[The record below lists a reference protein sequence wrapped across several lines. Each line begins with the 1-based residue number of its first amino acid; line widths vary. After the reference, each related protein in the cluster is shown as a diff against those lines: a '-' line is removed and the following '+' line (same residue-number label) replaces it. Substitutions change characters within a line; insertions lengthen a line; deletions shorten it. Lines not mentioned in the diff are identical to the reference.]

1 MSDGTPFEAPI
12 IGDADICW
20 VSGLLKLPHNAFYGD
35 DRNDPRQKVLK
46 SAGQLDIAA
55 CPGSGKTTLLV
66 AKLAILAE
74 KWRYRT
80 SGICVLSH
88 TNVARNQIETQLGN
102 TAAGQ
107 ILLAYPHYIGTIHG
121 FVNDFLAVPWL
132 RSLGYPIKM
141 IDSEICELRRWKKL
155 HYKWQSALENRHI
168 DKANIRIL
176 DSNFNLGKRNGPFP
190 FAHDTATYQNLQKA
204 CQETTREGYHCYDDM
219 FVWADDMMNK
229 WPYIT
234 GTIRG
239 RFPLLFV
246 DEAQDN
252 SEEQSVILYR
262 IFMDGNGAVIR
273 QRFGDENQAIFDSI
287 GVKEAKKDKFPVSEF
302 RLPNSHRFGPK
313 IAQLADPLGLIPY
326 GLKGHGPKKPL
337 ASGLPEGRH
346 TIFLFGEDR
355 IEKVLDAYAELL
367 IETFSEEEL
376 VGGTFTAV
384 GQIHR
389 QPEKKEKQ
397 KFPHSIAHYWGDYD
411 PELTRP
417 DPRPKTFV
425 EYVSV
430 GMTRAESSGETYH
443 FVQKIA
449 EGVLRLAGMMDD
461 RKSFF
466 RYRHT
471 HSYVLELLEECADV
485 RWRYEDL
492 VARLAVK
499 REPVTKKMW
508 ETHWCDIVREIAE
521 AIAGVSATNP
531 EVEGFLAWKD
541 GAEGEMVPVAEK
553 SRDNTYR
560 YPRDDPKVHIR
571 VGSIHSVKG
580 ETHTATLVLE
590 TYWQDQKG
598 RHNMELLRPWLC
610 GDKSGRADAG
620 VHQESRLKLHYVAT
634 TRPSHL
640 LCLAMKLSSFQNG
653 QSELDDELIQKL
665 GKRGWQIK
673 LV

>member
-1 MSDGTPFEAPI
+1 
-12 IGDADICW
+12 
-20 VSGLLKLPHNAFYGD
+20 
-35 DRNDPRQKVLK
+35 
-46 SAGQLDIAA
+46 
-55 CPGSGKTTLLV
+55 
-66 AKLAILAE
+66 
-74 KWRYRT
+74 
-80 SGICVLSH
+80 
-88 TNVARNQIETQLGN
+88 
-102 TAAGQ
+102 
-107 ILLAYPHYIGTIHG
+107 
-121 FVNDFLAVPWL
+121 
-132 RSLGYPIKM
+132 
-141 IDSEICELRRWKKL
+141 
-155 HYKWQSALENRHI
+155 
-168 DKANIRIL
+168 
-176 DSNFNLGKRNGPFP
+176 
-190 FAHDTATYQNLQKA
+190 
-204 CQETTREGYHCYDDM
+204 
-219 FVWADDMMNK
+219 MMNK

-337 ASGLPEGRH
+337 ASGLPEGCH

-508 ETHWCDIVREIAE
+508 DTHWCDIVREIAE

-553 SRDNTYR
+553 
-560 YPRDDPKVHIR
+560 
-571 VGSIHSVKG
+571 
-580 ETHTATLVLE
+580 
-590 TYWQDQKG
+590 
-598 RHNMELLRPWLC
+598 
-610 GDKSGRADAG
+610 AG
-620 VHQESRLKLHYVAT
+620 T
-634 TRPSHL
+634 TRTDTPVTIRRST
-640 LCLAMKLSSFQNG
+640 F
-653 QSELDDELIQKL
+653 
-665 GKRGWQIK
+665 
-673 LV
+673 V